1 MIKVY
6 SSPYIADCDQLR
18 MSLSS
23 AGISSDM
30 RNEFGHPIGLAALGG
45 AAGFAAPEVWVD
57 DADRAEAMR
66 IVQSFIQAIS
76 NRSQPAEHPDPEWIC
91 PRCNETVDATLDAC
105 WNCDTPRPPP

>member
-23 AGISSDM
+23 AGIPSEM

-57 DADRAEAMR
+57 DADRALSLTTHHL
-66 IVQSFIQAIS
+66 QLT
-76 NRSQPAEHPDPEWIC
+76 PDHSPL
-91 PRCNETVDATLDAC
+91 TSYFLL
-105 WNCDTPRPPP
+105 RPSTRPYPKC